1 MIQTGETRLAF
12 GDRVRQWTAGTV
24 VLRIAAMTVLW
35 LILAEGNLR
44 YWGLIIGA
52 IVAATLASLLLV
64 PNSGLSLSPLG
75 LARFVPFFVMQS
87 ILGGWDVAIR
97 ALSIRPRL
105 DPVYVECTLRLDEE
119 PARVLVANTMSLMPG
134 TLSVSLE
141 AHQLQMHVLD
151 RAMPAIERAR
161 EVEEHA
167 ARMFRLELHEGE
179 QAVASPA
186 ESQ

>member
-1 MIQTGETRLAF
+1 MNQTGETRLALS
-12 GDRVRQWTAGTV
+12 DRVRQWSAGTV
-24 VLRIAAMTVLW
+24 LLRIAAMTVLW

-44 YWGLIIGA
+44 YWGLVIGA
-52 IVAATLASLLLV
+52 IAAATLVSLLLV
-64 PNSGLSLSPLG
+64 PSSGLSLSPVG
-75 LARFVPFFVMQS
+75 LVRFVPFFVMQS
-87 ILGGWDVAIR
+87 ILGGWDVAMR

-105 DPVYVECTLRLDEE
+105 DPVYIECELRLDEE

-141 AHQLQMHVLD
+141 GKRLQMHVLD
-151 RAMPAIERAR
+151 REMPAIQRAK

-167 ARMFRLELHEGE
+167 ARMFRLELPEGD

-186 ESQ
+186 GSQ